1 MTLPSIHLPTPG
13 PLVQQQRP
21 RRSLAYSSYP
31 PKVPPAERDC
41 KITGRGDQRNKH
53 LELAKQ
59 CEAMMQR
66 NTNIAAVERNFGMEE
81 LLSEWFISR
90 AFVCLCGGYHG
101 WNNLPRWSDRHHHVY
116 SFFAWLALVE
126 SNAVTVIETV
136 EAYTESSTSPAAPVD
151 RSTLPSS
158 YIHWSPTVG
167 GGLIAAAVF
176 FVLITF
182 ATAIGLAVSSVSP
195 TWRDTSVGLVVLSG
209 AWVVLTAVGSF
220 ALGGYIAGRTR
231 STWRASPDEVHFRDG
246 LHGLLVW
253 SIAVI
258 LGVGLAWMSTATI
271 TQSTSKSNVA
281 SPNTATASTSG
292 TEPTFLTFE
301 LDRLLWSDNRQQ
313 TSNPE
318 LRAEAGRILETGL
331 GRKELAKDNHD
342 HLVQLVSVQ
351 TGLSA
356 ADADHRVAQ
365 ILSESRNAAAKA
377 RQSAV
382 ILAFTLAA
390 ALAAGAAAAWGS
402 AVIGGRHRDENV
414 APSMR
419 FSWRNWTPHTA

>member
-1 MTLPSIHLPTPG
+1 MNETGDI
-13 PLVQQQRP
+13 
-21 RRSLAYSSYP
+21 SS
-31 PKVPPAERDC
+31 V
-41 KITGRGDQRNKH
+41 
-53 LELAKQ
+53 
-59 CEAMMQR
+59 
-66 NTNIAAVERNFGMEE
+66 
-81 LLSEWFISR
+81 
-90 AFVCLCGGYHG
+90 
-101 WNNLPRWSDRHHHVY
+101 
-116 SFFAWLALVE
+116 
-126 SNAVTVIETV
+126 
-136 EAYTESSTSPAAPVD
+136 PAASLDHSAPPN
-151 RSTLPSS
+151 L
-158 YIHWSPTVG
+158 YIHWSPTFG

-182 ATAIGLAVSSVSP
+182 AAAVGLAVSSVSP
-195 TWRDTSVGLVVLSG
+195 TWRDASVGLVVLSG

-258 LGVGLAWMSTATI
+258 LGVGLTWASATTI
-271 TQSTSKSNVA
+271 NQSTSKSNVA
-281 SPNTATASTSG
+281 APNTTATTSAR
-292 TEPTFLTFE
+292 EPSFLTFE
-301 LDRLLWSDNRQQ
+301 LDHLFWSDNRQQ
-313 TSNPE
+313 TNDPE
-318 LRAEAGRILETGL
+318 VRAEAGRILETGL
-331 GRKELAKDNHD
+331 GRKDLAKDDHD
-342 HLVQLVSVQ
+342 HLVLLVSAQ
-351 TGLSA
+351 TGLSP

-382 ILAFTLAA
+382 ILAFTVAA

-419 FSWRNWTPHTA
+419 FSWGNWKPHNP